1 VCFAPSARA
10 DSPVLSACNDAQVLG
25 AAPPNARVFLQRALD
40 WVHRQ
45 VPYCQCVNGMSD
57 PYRADC
63 SGLVSMAWALPAD
76 KPYGGNTTYHFANG
90 VWDNGRSVALPS
102 WNDLVAGDAVNYPGD
117 PNAGTGHIR
126 LFAGWMNAQHTQ
138 YCSIE
143 EYSTGTPARI
153 YPHNVDTAYYPI
165 RLTGWSPITSAPSAV
180 LQGVK
185 RGVSS
190 PAVMDAWRWSFP
202 GVHKISDTE
211 LAAFP
216 DGEVVPAAPSLVK
229 DPKAATVYLLD
240 SGYKRGIP
248 SPDVL
253 YAWNFSFGDVVERT
267 DLGTIPDGPNIVD
280 YPWLIIGSGPSV
292 YLLDVPFPK
301 TPKPDA
307 GAPPPKSDGGV
318 TGDGGTTPPP
328 PQSTGGCSMSTNSA
342 NTTPWALLPL
352 LALLLARAARGSV
365 PTTQARSIR
374 DVNRRRHDA
383 GPNPRPNLQRLDS
396 FSPQPYVARKR

>member
-1 VCFAPSARA
+1 
-10 DSPVLSACNDAQVLG
+10 VLG

-45 VPYCQCVNGMSD
+45 VPYCQCLNGMSD

-63 SGLVSMAWALPAD
+63 SGLVSMAWSLPAD
-76 KPYGGNTTYHFANG
+76 KPYGGNSTYDFAMG
-90 VWDNGRSVALPS
+90 VWDNGRSVALS
-102 WNDLVAGDAVNYPGD
+102 GWDQLVAGDAVNYPGD

-165 RLTGWSPITSAPSAV
+165 RLTGWTPITSAPSAV

-185 RGVSS
+185 RGVTS
-190 PAVMDAWRWSFP
+190 PAVMTAWRWSFP
-202 GVHKISDTE
+202 GVHTISDTE

-216 DGEVVPAAPSLVK
+216 DGVVVPEAPSLVK
-229 DPKAATVYLLD
+229 DPNAATVYLLD

-267 DLGTIPDGPNIVD
+267 DLGAIPDGPNIVD

-301 TPKPDA
+301 APEPDA
-307 GAPPPKSDGGV
+307 GTPPKSDGGGIV
-318 TGDGGTTPPP
+318 VNDAGGTTTPPAE
-328 PQSTGGCSMSTNSA
+328 SGGCTMSPKSA
-342 NTTPWALLPL
+342 NAAPVGL
-352 LALLLARAARGSV
+352 LALFLLAHRAR
-365 PTTQARSIR
+365 RS
-374 DVNRRRHDA
+374 RRSR
-383 GPNPRPNLQRLDS
+383 
-396 FSPQPYVARKR
+396 